1 LESSSALVGIRTAIR
16 GDHKAQAAAAAATP
30 TTAAKSLKETDHVEL
45 SRASPPTSVDE
56 EE

>member
-16 GDHKAQAAAAAATP
+16 GDHKAQAAAAATP

-45 SRASPPTSVDE
+45 SRASPPTSVDAE
-56 EE
+56 E

>member
-16 GDHKAQAAAAAATP
+16 GDHKAQAAAAATP
-30 TTAAKSLKETDHVEL
+30 TAAKSLKETDHVEL